1 MWKQKSEHTEKQC
14 KTNIMLVD
22 HLNCSHIWVM
32 LPKETLW
39 DFKVLLSLAGIS
51 PCPRHFPGIDLEP
64 SEWRREKESW
74 ITTESKADG
83 LIRAQQQLG
92 SKLPLGGRTSGQE
105 VPKRKPLD
113 YPEALWSLKV
123 REAHPRGT
131 FYCSVLFY
139 SSGDLLGI
147 SAVFFMQV
155 VGLNFLRKLKQADHL
170 EFDNFL

>member
-1 MWKQKSEHTEKQC
+1 MHIQLSPGRMYYSDV
-14 KTNIMLVD
+14 KTKHWAYWETVQNKHVSWPFKV
-22 HLNCSHIWVM
+22 NCSHIWVM

-51 PCPRHFPGIDLEP
+51 PCPCHFPSIDLEP

-105 VPKRKPLD
+105 VPKRKPLA
-113 YPEALWSLKV
+113 YPEASWSLKV
-123 REAHPRGT
+123 REHIPEEHFIAQ
-131 FYCSVLFY
+131 CSFKALEIY
-139 SSGDLLGI
+139 WGSLLCFLCRMLVWI
-147 SAVFFMQV
+147 S
-155 VGLNFLRKLKQADHL
+155 
-170 EFDNFL
+170 